1 MTLITLTTDF
11 GLQDT
16 YVGVMKGVIAGIAPG
31 VPCIDLTHTIP
42 AQDVQSAAYW
52 LWTAL
57 PYFPPD
63 SIHLAVVD
71 PGVGTERRAL
81 AAQTA
86 WGIVV
91 GPDNGVFSYVWEAAP
106 PRQIVALENPAYR
119 LPAPSATFHGRDVFA
134 PAAAHLAR
142 GIPLTEF
149 GPPIS
154 DPVKLPAPHLE
165 SDEQSLAGA
174 VIAIDHFGNAITSIG
189 RLVWNGGLLRL
200 DPAFGQGQA
209 LTLNPARMS
218 VHVAGR
224 DLGLVRHTYADA
236 SAGAPLAL
244 IGSAGMLEIAVNR
257 GHAVHELG
265 VTLDTPV
272 VLRTSRDEGSGIGDE
287 GSGRLN
293 P

>member
-11 GLQDT
+11 GLQDA

-31 VPCIDLTHTIP
+31 VPCIDLTHAIP
-42 AQDVQSAAYW
+42 AQDVSSAAYW

-63 SIHLAVVD
+63 SIHLVVVD

-86 WGIVV
+86 WGVVV

-106 PRQIVALENPAYR
+106 PSQIVALENPAYR

-142 GIPLTEF
+142 GVPLTEF
-149 GPPIS
+149 GPPIT
-154 DPVKLPAPHLE
+154 DPVRLPTPCLE
-165 SDEQSLAGA
+165 IGA
-174 VIAIDHFGNAITSIG
+174 SAIEGTVIAIDHFGNAITSIG
-189 RLVWNGGLLRL
+189 RLVWDSNLLRL
-200 DPAFGQGQA
+200 DPAFGHEQVA
-209 LTLNPARMS
+209 MLHPAYVR

-224 DLGLVRHTYADA
+224 RLGPVRHTYAETPSGKA
-236 SAGAPLAL
+236 LAL

-257 GHAVHELG
+257 GHAARELG
-265 VTLDTPV
+265 LTVGTAVTV
-272 VLRTSRDEGSGIGDE
+272 SV
-287 GSGRLN
+287 GRLTSDAKASDFIT